1 MAFTCNGLTYL
12 SNAIS
17 DIGIST
23 EEATKALHNLS
34 ENMI

>member
-1 MAFTCNGLTYL
+1 MAFTHDGLTYL
-12 SNAIS
+12 SNAFN